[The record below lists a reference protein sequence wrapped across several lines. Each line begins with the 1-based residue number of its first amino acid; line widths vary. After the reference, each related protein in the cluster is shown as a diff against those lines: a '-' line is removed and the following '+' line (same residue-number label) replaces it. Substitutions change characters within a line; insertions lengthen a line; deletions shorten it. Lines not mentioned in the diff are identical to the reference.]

1 MIEGTHLVKAP
12 DSWGGKNMQ
21 YISFDQTT
29 KLYDRKNFQSSMMI
43 LDQSRSKNNENYQ
56 VLYQNNTPDNTE
68 SIFEDEQDVKI
79 WIPVSSR
86 I

>member
-1 MIEGTHLVKAP
+1 
-12 DSWGGKNMQ
+12 MQ

-29 KLYDRKNFQSSMMI
+29 KLYDRRNFQSSMMI

>member
-1 MIEGTHLVKAP
+1 
-12 DSWGGKNMQ
+12 MQ

-29 KLYDRKNFQSSMMI
+29 KLYGRSNFQSSMMI